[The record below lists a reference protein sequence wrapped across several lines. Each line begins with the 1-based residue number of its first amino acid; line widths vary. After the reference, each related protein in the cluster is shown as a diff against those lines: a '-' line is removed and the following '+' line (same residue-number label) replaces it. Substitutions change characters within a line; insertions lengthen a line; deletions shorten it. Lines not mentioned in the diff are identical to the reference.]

1 MRFNMLWKRGF
12 RTPRVWER
20 SEGSYNRLT
29 MARRHRQVKRGV
41 LASVGHALLI
51 VGGSAFTLGVLAA
64 LVTLGLRWWTDRAAK
79 PLIYTVET
87 VPPRRVAIVFGAG
100 VWPDGRLSAI
110 LEDRVYT
117 AVQLYKAGK
126 VEKLLMTGDNR
137 FIEYNEPGHMRAYA
151 LSLGVPAKDIVLDY
165 AGRRTYDSCYRAR
178 HIFGVSEAI
187 LVTQAYHLDRA
198 LFTARAL
205 GIDAVGVG
213 ADRREYVY
221 LTRYWWREML
231 ATPVA
236 WWEVKV
242 RHPLP
247 VMGEPLYIFPED
259 KS

>member
-1 MRFNMLWKRGF
+1 MVRNRQ
-12 RTPRVWER
+12 RVKK
-20 SEGSYNRLT
+20 GAFFKI
-29 MARRHRQVKRGV
+29 ARILVIAG
-41 LASVGHALLI
+41 GTLL
-51 VGGSAFTLGVLAA
+51 SLGALAA
-64 LVTLGLRWWTDRAAK
+64 LGILALRWWTDRAAK
-79 PLIYTVET
+79 PLIYNVET

-100 VWPDGRLSAI
+100 VWPDGRLSAV

-117 AVQLYKAGK
+117 AVQLYRAGK

-151 LSLGVPAKDIVLDY
+151 LSMGVPDEDIVLDY

-178 HIFGVSEAI
+178 HIFGVADAI

-205 GIDAVGVG
+205 GIDAVGVA
-213 ADRREYVY
+213 ADRQTYVY
-221 LTRYWWREML
+221 LRRYWWREIL

-242 RHPLP
+242 SKPLP
-247 VMGEPLYIFPED
+247 VMGEPLYIFPKEED
-259 KS
+259 

>member
-1 MRFNMLWKRGF
+1 
-12 RTPRVWER
+12 
-20 SEGSYNRLT
+20 
-29 MARRHRQVKRGV
+29 MAQKGRRVKRGICRT
-41 LASVGHALLI
+41 VGRILI
-51 VGGSAFTLGVLAA
+51 AAGGTFFALGVLAA
-64 LVTLGLRWWTDRAAK
+64 LAILALRWWTDRTAK
-79 PLIYTVET
+79 PLIYPIET
-87 VPPRRVAIVFGAG
+87 APSRRVAIVFGAG

-117 AVQLYKAGK
+117 AVQLYRAGK

-151 LSLGVPAKDIVLDY
+151 LSLGVPSEDIVLDY

-178 HIFGVSEAI
+178 HIFGVTEAI

-205 GIDAVGVG
+205 GIDAVGVA
-213 ADRREYVY
+213 ADRQAYVY
-221 LTRYWWREML
+221 LRRYWWREVL

-242 RHPLP
+242 SHPLP
-247 VMGEPLYIFPED
+247 ILGEPLYIFPNE
-259 KS
+259 KK